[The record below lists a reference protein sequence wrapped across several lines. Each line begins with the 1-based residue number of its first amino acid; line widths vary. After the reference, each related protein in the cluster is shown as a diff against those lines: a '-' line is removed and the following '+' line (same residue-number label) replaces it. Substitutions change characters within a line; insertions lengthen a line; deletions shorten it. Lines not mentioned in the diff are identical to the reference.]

1 MKCVFSLRFIYLD
14 FLEQL
19 MKLTKLLAGMALAT
33 GLMAAQAQTVLKI
46 GYATTVTSHYGV
58 GSTAFCDDIE
68 KGTQNRYKCQQ
79 FPSSALGGEREMVEA
94 VQLGTLDLVNTST
107 GPVGNFVPEV
117 KIVDIPFLFRDY
129 DHARKVMD
137 GSIGQD
143 ILAKFPSKGIIALGW
158 TENGFRHMTNNKRDI
173 VKPADAAGLK
183 MRTMENK
190 VHMDGYRT
198 FGILPTPMAFP
209 ELFGALQQGTVDG
222 QENPI
227 PVILASKFAQVQK
240 HLSLTGH
247 VYSPALLLLSTK
259 VWAKLS
265 DADKKVFTDA
275 AVKAGVA
282 QRKKVNDDENMGIA
296 QLEKD
301 GMKVTKVVDG
311 QAFRDALKPAYLG
324 YAKEFGADNIKRIQD
339 IK

>member
-1 MKCVFSLRFIYLD
+1 MTTIRAITF
-14 FLEQL
+14 
-19 MKLTKLLAGMALAT
+19 AAALC
-33 GLMAAQAQTVLKI
+33 AASAVPAQTVLKI
-46 GYATTVTSHYGV
+46 GYATSKESHYGV
-58 GSTAFCDDIE
+58 GSTAFCDEIE
-68 KGTQNRYKCQQ
+68 KNTQGRYKCQQ
-79 FPSSALGGEREMVEA
+79 FPSSALGGEREQIEA
-94 VQLGTLDLVNTST
+94 VQLGTQDMTNTST

-137 GSIGQD
+137 GPIGQD

-158 TENGFRHMTNNKRDI
+158 TENGFRHMTNSKRDI

-227 PVILASKFAQVQK
+227 PVILASKFSQVQK

-247 VYSPALLLLSTK
+247 VYSPALLLLSPR
-259 VWAKLS
+259 VWSRLS

-275 AVKAGVA
+275 ARVAAAA
-282 QRKKVNDDENMGIA
+282 QRKKVNDDEANGIA

-301 GMKVTKVVDG
+301 GMKVTRTVDG
-311 QAFRDALKPAYLG
+311 AAFRAALQPAYAS
-324 YAKEFGADNIKRIQD
+324 YAREFGADNIKKIQD
-339 IK
+339 VR

>member
-1 MKCVFSLRFIYLD
+1 MRFLKPAACVIVSLGAF
-14 FLEQL
+14 
-19 MKLTKLLAGMALAT
+19 
-33 GLMAAQAQTVLKI
+33 AAQAQTVLKL
-46 GYATTVTSHYGV
+46 GYATTKESHYGV
-58 GSTAFCDDIE
+58 GSTAFCDEIE
-68 KGTQNRYKCQQ
+68 KNTQARYKCQQ
-79 FPSSALGGEREMVEA
+79 FPSSALGGEREQIEA
-94 VQLGTLDLVNTST
+94 VQIGTQDIVNTST

-137 GSIGQD
+137 GPIGQD
-143 ILAKFPSKGIIALGW
+143 ILAKFPAKGLIALGW

-183 MRTMENK
+183 IRTMENK

-227 PVILASKFAQVQK
+227 PVILASKFSQVQK

-247 VYSPALLLLSTK
+247 VYSPALLLMSPR
-259 VWAKLS
+259 VWTKLS
-265 DADKKVFTDA
+265 DADKKIFIEA
-275 AVKAGVA
+275 AKKAGAA
-282 QRKKVNDDENMGIA
+282 QRKKVNDDENTGIA

-311 QAFRDALKPAYLG
+311 AAFREALKPAYAG
-324 YAKEFGADNIKRIQD
+324 YAKEFGAENIQKIVDVR
-339 IK
+339 

>member
-1 MKCVFSLRFIYLD
+1 MIFNQSIVGLSLALG
-14 FLEQL
+14 LV
-19 MKLTKLLAGMALAT
+19 AG
-33 GLMAAQAQTVLKI
+33 AAAQTVVKI
-46 GYATTVTSHYGV
+46 GYPTTKESHYGV
-58 GSTAFCDDIE
+58 GSTVFCDEIE
-68 KGTQNRYKCQQ
+68 KGTQNRYKCQH
-79 FPSSALGGEREMVEA
+79 FPSSALGGEREMTEA

-107 GPVGNFVPEV
+107 GPIGNFVPEV

-137 GSIGQD
+137 GPIGQD
-143 ILAKFPSKGIIALGW
+143 ILSKFPSKGIIALGW
-158 TENGFRHMTNNKRDI
+158 TENGFRHMTNNKRPI
-173 VKPADAAGLK
+173 VKPADASGLK

-247 VYSPALLLLSTK
+247 VYSPALLLMAPRTWTK
-259 VWAKLS
+259 LT

-275 AVKAGVA
+275 AKKAGAA
-282 QRKKVNDDENMGIA
+282 QRKKVNDDENSGIA

-301 GMKVTKVVDG
+301 GMAVVKTVDG
-311 QAFRDALKPAYLG
+311 TAFREALTPAYVS
-324 YAKEFGADNIKRIQD
+324 YSKEFGAENIKKIQD
-339 IK
+339 VR

>member
-1 MKCVFSLRFIYLD
+1 
-14 FLEQL
+14 
-19 MKLTKLLAGMALAT
+19 MKLGHIAAACLSLAIGASAW
-33 GLMAAQAQTVLKI
+33 AQTTTLKI
-46 GYATTVTSHYGV
+46 GYATSKESHYGV
-58 GSTAFCDDIE
+58 GSTVFCDEVE
-68 KGTQNRYKCQQ
+68 KGTQGRYKCQH
-79 FPSSALGGEREMVEA
+79 FANSALGGEREQIEA
-94 VQLGTLDLVNTST
+94 VQLGTQDLVNTST

-137 GSIGQD
+137 GPIGQD
-143 ILAKFPSKGIIALGW
+143 ILTQFPSKGIIALAW
-158 TENGFRHMTNNKRDI
+158 TENGFRHMTNSKRDI
-173 VKPADAAGLK
+173 VKPEDAKGLK

-227 PVILASKFAQVQK
+227 PVILASKFSQVQK

-247 VYSPALLLLSTK
+247 VYSPALLLMSPK
-259 VWAKLS
+259 VWNKLS
-265 DADKKVFTDA
+265 DADKKVFVEA
-275 AVKAGVA
+275 AKKAAVA
-282 QRKKVNDDENMGIA
+282 QRKKVNDDEANGIA

-301 GMKVTKVVDG
+301 GMKVVRNVDG
-311 QAFRDALKPAYLG
+311 AAFREALKPAYAN
-324 YAKEFGADNIKRIQD
+324 YAKEFGADNLKKISDVK
-339 IK
+339 

>member
-1 MKCVFSLRFIYLD
+1 MSAR
-14 FLEQL
+14 
-19 MKLTKLLAGMALAT
+19 
-33 GLMAAQAQTVLKI
+33 TV
-46 GYATTVTSHYGV
+46 
-58 GSTAFCDDIE
+58 FCDEIE
-68 KGTQNRYKCQQ
+68 KGTQGRYKCQQ
-79 FPSSALGGEREMVEA
+79 FPNSALGGEREQIEA
-94 VQLGTLDLVNTST
+94 VQLGTQDLVNTST

-137 GSIGQD
+137 GPIGQD
-143 ILAKFPSKGIIALGW
+143 ILAKFPSKGIIALAW
-158 TENGFRHMTNNKRDI
+158 TENGFRHMTNSKRDI

-227 PVILASKFAQVQK
+227 PVILSSKFAQVQK

-247 VYSPALLLLSTK
+247 VYSPALLLMSPK
-259 VWAKLS
+259 VWNKLS
-265 DADKKVFTDA
+265 DADKKVFIEA
-275 AVKAGVA
+275 ARRRPAPHSA
-282 QRKKVNDDENMGIA
+282 RRSTRTRTTASPSSRKTA
-296 QLEKD
+296 
-301 GMKVTKVVDG
+301 
-311 QAFRDALKPAYLG
+311 
-324 YAKEFGADNIKRIQD
+324 
-339 IK
+339 